1 MEPRFSHL
9 PCGLRKN
16 HNTKHTLLKILEKW
30 KLISGKGC
38 NIGVIVMGLFKAF
51 DKLNHD
57 LL

>member
-16 HNTKHTLLKILEKW
+16 HNTKHSLFKILEKW

-51 DKLNHD
+51 GKLNHD